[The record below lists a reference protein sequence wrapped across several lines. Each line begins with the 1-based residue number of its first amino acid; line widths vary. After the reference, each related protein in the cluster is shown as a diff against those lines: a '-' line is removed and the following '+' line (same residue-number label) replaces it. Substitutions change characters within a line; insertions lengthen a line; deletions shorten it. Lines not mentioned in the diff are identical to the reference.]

1 MLRFGC
7 SPPFPAASDAER
19 AIRHVSRGFLLSV
32 EVHFT
37 PLDSHRNWQPL
48 AQQIPRKATHHNN
61 RSEREEQWWCL
72 YQDKEG
78 DSPSVMKHTQIA
90 VARSSE
96 CGRGMSD
103 GAVDRRSY
111 RHDTL
116 ALRGGKVA
124 AYQTKLRFG
133 FCGVYIDREC
143 DDSLQA
149 ET

>member
-1 MLRFGC
+1 M
-7 SPPFPAASDAER
+7 
-19 AIRHVSRGFLLSV
+19 SRGFLLSV
-32 EVHFT
+32 EVHST

-48 AQQIPRKATHHNN
+48 AQQIPRSLEKPHIKTIVA
-61 RSEREEQWWCL
+61 SERGKWCL

-116 ALRGGKVA
+116 DLQGRKVA

-133 FCGVYIDREC
+133 LFLWSLHRSGV
-143 DDSLQA
+143 
-149 ET
+149 

>member
-1 MLRFGC
+1 MLRYRVIA
-7 SPPFPAASDAER
+7 SVPAAFYAER
-19 AIRHVSRGFLLSV
+19 EICHVSRGVLFSV

-61 RSEREEQWWCL
+61 RSEREKERWCL

-116 ALRGGKVA
+116 ALRGRKVA

-133 FCGVYIDREC
+133 FCGVYIDRE
-143 DDSLQA
+143 
-149 ET
+149 